1 MREWI
6 ANFARKAGNYVPDAA
21 ASSVIMLFL
30 LVGISLALGD
40 SVLTSVDAFY
50 RGLWMLLPF
59 SMQMTLI
66 LVLSSVLSMTDAFR
80 RAVRYVADLPRTVM
94 QVIALAVVVNS
105 VLSYLYWG
113 LSLAMGPLIAVYF
126 AEAAE
131 RKGLRVDFPFL
142 LATVFAAGSVWQYGL
157 SSTAALLM
165 ATPGHFLE
173 KQTGIMA
180 LGTTIGSLPALL
192 VIAVFPLA
200 LILLARFLMPQ
211 QVKPISAFPHAAA
224 LAQPA
229 RESGLDPAPAAPAP
243 GFSGWTE
250 RTWLFPFL
258 LCIALATWLYHHFV
272 NKSLGLELNSMITVL
287 LLLALLMQRN
297 FGAFSRAMAKAVV
310 TCWPVIV
317 LYQLYGGVAGVLQFT
332 RVGTWFAQVFSDVA
346 TPLTFPLLTA
356 IGASIIAIFVPSS
369 GGQWIIQ
376 GFVTVSA
383 ANALGATPQQGLL
396 ALGVGDQMGN
406 LLAPFWVVVAAGIAR
421 IDFREIFGHLV
432 VFAMLWFV
440 VGVSIFTFVK

>member
-6 ANFARKAGNYVPDAA
+6 ADFARRAGNYVPDAA
-21 ASSVIMLFL
+21 ASAVIMLFVL
-30 LVGISLALGD
+30 AGTSLALGD
-40 SVLTSVDAFY
+40 SLLTNVDAFY

-66 LVLSSVLSMTDAFR
+66 LVLSTVLSLTESFR
-80 RAVRYVADLPRTVM
+80 RAIRRIADRPQTIT
-94 QVIALAVVVNS
+94 QVIALAVGVNS
-105 VLSYLYWG
+105 ILSYLYWG
-113 LSLAMGPLIAVYF
+113 LGLAMGPLIAVYF

-131 RKGLRVDFPFL
+131 RKGLRIDFPFL
-142 LATVFAAGSVWQYGL
+142 LATVFASGSVWQFGL
-157 SSTAALLM
+157 SSTAALLV

-173 KQTGIMA
+173 QETGVMA
-180 LGTTIGSLPALL
+180 LGTTIGSLPALMVTL
-192 VIAVFPLA
+192 VFPLS

-211 QVKPISAFPHAAA
+211 QVRPISDFPSAAA
-224 LAQPA
+224 LAQPGA
-229 RESGLDPAPAAPAP
+229 ENGPAPGANVP

-250 RTWLFPFL
+250 RTFLFPLL
-258 LCIALATWLYHHFV
+258 LCVALTTWLYHHFI
-272 NKSLGLELNSMITVL
+272 NKGLGLELNSMVTVL
-287 LLLALLMQRN
+287 LLLALLMQRS
-297 FGAFSRAMAKAVV
+297 FGAFSQAMARAVV
-310 TCWPVIV
+310 SCWPVIV

-332 RVGTWFAQVFSDVA
+332 RVGAWFAHVFSDLA

-376 GFVTVSA
+376 GFVTVSS
-383 ANALGATPQQGLL
+383 ANALGASPQQGLL

-421 IDFREIFGHLV
+421 IDFRAIFGHLL